1 MWLLLQGDVLREHIA
16 TKYGA
21 HGITASNLLSADAG
35 DTTEHLAQL
44 VNPGYAAGEA
54 EDPETWVKWVD
65 TLK

>member
-1 MWLLLQGDVLREHIA
+1 VLLLQGDVLREHIA
-16 TKYGA
+16 QKYGA

-35 DTTEHLAQL
+35 DSVEHLAQL
-44 VNPGYAAGEA
+44 MNPGYAAGEA